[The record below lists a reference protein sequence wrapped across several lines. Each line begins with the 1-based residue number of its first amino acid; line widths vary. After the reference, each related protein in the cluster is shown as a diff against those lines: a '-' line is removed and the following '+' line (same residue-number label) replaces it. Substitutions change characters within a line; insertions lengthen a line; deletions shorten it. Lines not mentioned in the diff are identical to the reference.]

1 MQPSILIADDHP
13 LVLKGLQDF
22 LLEKGYKVICSETN
36 GKHAYDSIL
45 KNRPDIAVL
54 DIRMPL
60 MTGIEIAEAC
70 RDNNIKTKIILI
82 TFEKDETLYIQ
93 AQSFNVSG
101 YILKEFALVEIENCI
116 EAVNN
121 GRTYFSEQL
130 TDYLLPEEKP
140 EILETLTPTE
150 KKVLYFIAQNK
161 TAKEIGDLLFISDR
175 TVEKHKSHI
184 IKKAK
189 LAPKPNS
196 LSLFAKEHEHFI
208 SEDDLK
214 NT

>member
-22 LLEKGYKVICSETN
+22 LVEKGYNVTASETD
-36 GKHAYDSIL
+36 GKKAYDSII
-45 KNRPDIAVL
+45 KNHPDIAVL

-60 MTGIEIAEAC
+60 MTGIEIAKAC
-70 RDNNIKTKIILI
+70 KDNNILTKIILI
-82 TFEKDETLYIQ
+82 TFEKDETLYRQ
-93 AQSFNVSG
+93 AKSLNVSG

-116 EAVNN
+116 KAVNN
-121 GRTYFSEQL
+121 DGTYFSEQL
-130 TDYLLPEEKP
+130 TEHLLPEEKP

-161 TAKEIGDLLFISDR
+161 TAKEIGDLLFISNR

-184 IKKAK
+184 IRKVK
-189 LAPKPNS
+189 LESKHSS
-196 LSLFAKEHEHFI
+196 LFLFAKEYESFLT
-208 SEDDLK
+208 EE
-214 NT
+214 

>member
-22 LLEKGYKVICSETN
+22 LIEKNYNVIASETD
-36 GKHAYDSIL
+36 GKEAFNSIVKL
-45 KNRPDIAVL
+45 NPDIAIL
-54 DIRMPL
+54 DIRMPF
-60 MTGIEIAEAC
+60 MTGLEIAEAC
-70 RDNNIKTKIILI
+70 KKNNLDTKIILI
-82 TFEKDETLYIQ
+82 TFEKDEALYTQ
-93 AQSFNVSG
+93 AKTFNVYG
-101 YILKEFALVEIENCI
+101 YVLKEFALVEIENCI
-116 EAVNN
+116 KAVNN
-121 GRTYFSEQL
+121 GESYFSEQL
-130 TDYLLPEEKP
+130 SEHLLPEEKP

-184 IKKAK
+184 IKKTN

-196 LSLFAKEHEHFI
+196 LSLFAKEYERYI
-208 SEDDLK
+208 SDDDIK

>member
-22 LLEKGYKVICSETN
+22 LVEKGYKVVASETD
-36 GKHAYDSIL
+36 GEKAYNSIL
-45 KNRPDIAVL
+45 KSKPDIAVL

-70 RDNNIKTKIILI
+70 KDNRIETKIILI
-82 TFEKDETLYIQ
+82 TFEKDETLYHQ
-93 AQSFNVSG
+93 AKSLNVSG

-116 EAVNN
+116 KAVHE
-121 GRTYFSEQL
+121 GKTYFSEEL
-130 TDYLLPEEKP
+130 TEHLLLEEKP
-140 EILETLTPTE
+140 EILEALTPTE
-150 KKVLYFIAQNK
+150 KKVLFLISKNK
-161 TAKEIGDLLFISDR
+161 TAKEIGDLMFISDR

-196 LSLFAKEHEHFI
+196 LSLFAKEHERFI
-208 SEDDLK
+208 SNEDIE